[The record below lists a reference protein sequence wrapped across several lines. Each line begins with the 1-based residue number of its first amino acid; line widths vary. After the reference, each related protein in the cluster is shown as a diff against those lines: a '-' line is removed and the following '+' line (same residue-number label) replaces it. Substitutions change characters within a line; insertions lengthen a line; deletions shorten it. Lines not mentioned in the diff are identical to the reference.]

1 MRSPVKLAALSVL
14 STGLL
19 FAHTSSAAEPNED
32 FATATGPLTA
42 GQTFKA
48 SLETATD
55 VDFQFFYLPD
65 VTEVSLTTVNAT
77 EKRGGAADRG
87 RTIVSSLLRGRKG
100 KLPAPIPGTVRTL
113 KPGKNAKVTVTLLPG
128 KYFIPVG
135 YAASSATP
143 LANVPFRLQIGPV
156 GSTTDSFEIFESRCR
171 SAQRRTDR
179 IESSIKRT
187 AKRIQKAQR
196 NDARPGKIVA
206 LKLKQRDKR
215 AKADVARRAEKFA
228 CSIPR

>member
-1 MRSPVKLAALSVL
+1 MRLIAKLTPLAVL
-14 STGLL
+14 STSLVL
-19 FAHTSSAAEPNED
+19 AHGASAAEPNED

-42 GQTFKA
+42 GQTFRA

-55 VDFQFFYLPD
+55 ADFQFFYLPD
-65 VTEVSLTTVNAT
+65 VTDVSVTTVNAT

-87 RTIVSSLLRGRKG
+87 RTLVSSLLRGRKG
-100 KLPAPIPGTVRTL
+100 KLPEPVPATVKTV
-113 KPGKNAKVTVTLLPG
+113 KPGKSATVKVTLLPG

-135 YAASSATP
+135 HATSNAAP
-143 LANVPFRLQIGPV
+143 LANVPFRLNIGPV

-187 AKRIQKAQR
+187 ARRIQKAKR
-196 NDARPGKIVA
+196 NDAPPSKIVE

-215 AKADVARRAEKFA
+215 EKADVARRAEKFA